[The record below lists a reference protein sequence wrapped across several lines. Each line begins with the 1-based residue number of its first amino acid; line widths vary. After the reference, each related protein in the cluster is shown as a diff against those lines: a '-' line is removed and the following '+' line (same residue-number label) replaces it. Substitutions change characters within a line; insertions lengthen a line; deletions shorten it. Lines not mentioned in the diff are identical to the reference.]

1 MLILALDTCDAR
13 GSVALLLDDNVLGVT
28 VHEGTEDY
36 SSWLLPT
43 VQRLFRRA
51 EIQLPQ
57 VDSYAVASGPGSFTG
72 LRVGLT
78 TVKAWSEVYGR
89 PIAPVSR
96 LDALATQTT
105 SRAPYVAAFIDA
117 HRGQVFGAIYKRKEY
132 GFQRLEDEAVNAP
145 EAFVAAAT
153 QRAAGNR
160 IQWISLDPQCIAHT
174 EAWASRR
181 DIGETIEVLPPIL
194 APAIARLGHKHLAS
208 GQSSDAL
215 TLDANYVRRSDAE
228 IFWRAAPSHAK

>member
-1 MLILALDTCDAR
+1 
-13 GSVALLLDDNVLGVT
+13 
-28 VHEGTEDY
+28 
-36 SSWLLPT
+36 
-43 VQRLFRRA
+43 
-51 EIQLPQ
+51 

-96 LDALATQTT
+96 LDALARQTI
-105 SRAPYVAAFIDA
+105 SHAPYVAAFIDA
-117 HRGQVFGAIYKRKEY
+117 HRGQVFGALYGRKDSRL
-132 GFQRLEDEAVNAP
+132 QRLEDEAVTAP
-145 EAFVAAAT
+145 EAFVTAAI
-153 QRAAGNR
+153 QRAVGSR

-174 EAWASRR
+174 KAWAARC
-181 DIGETIEVLPPIL
+181 DIGETIEVIPPIL
-194 APAIARLGHKHLAS
+194 APAIAHLGHELLAS

-228 IFWRAAPSHAK
+228 IFWRPAPSHAK

>member
-13 GSVALLLDDNVLGVT
+13 GSIALVRDDKVLGVT

-36 SSWLLPT
+36 SSWLLPA
-43 VQRLFRRA
+43 VQNVLRGA
-51 EIQLPQ
+51 ETPLAE

-78 TVKAWSEVYGR
+78 TVKAWTEVYSR

-105 SRAPYVAAFIDA
+105 TRAAYMAAFIDA
-117 HRGQVFGAIYKRKEY
+117 HRGQVFGAIYGRKDSR
-132 GFQRLEDEAVNAP
+132 FQRLEDEAVSAP
-145 EAFVAAAT
+145 EAFVTAAI
-153 QRAAGNR
+153 QRAAGRR

-181 DIGETIEVLPPIL
+181 DLGETIEVIPPIL
-194 APAIARLGHKHLAS
+194 APAIARLGHELLAS
-208 GQSSDAL
+208 GQSSNAL